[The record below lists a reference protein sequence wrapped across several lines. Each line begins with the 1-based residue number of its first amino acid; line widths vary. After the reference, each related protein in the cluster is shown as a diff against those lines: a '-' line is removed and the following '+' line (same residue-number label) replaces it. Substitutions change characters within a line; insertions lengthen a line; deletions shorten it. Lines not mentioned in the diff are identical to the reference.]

1 MGNNHSRAWKRSGT
15 CASIGLVN
23 LRRVAYLG
31 AAVVVLAGVFVLLA
45 VGAGA
50 ATITQPKGP
59 YAVAADSKGNPAA
72 FVVVASG
79 FPAGANIYAEQCD
92 GNPPTT
98 PQWSPTINC
107 DLGSAPPPAIADG
120 NGLATF
126 DGQSMFQP
134 VAGVSPQHLFN
145 CIASGTTPPKN
156 RLKTYTNCQL
166 RVSSN
171 NSTSTPDQTFITL
184 VLPGPNA
191 PRQPAATSTT
201 QPAGG
206 DSSSTTVPKRK
217 AAAGSKGSK
226 APKGNLGAHRKAAA
240 SDSGTPLVHIAATP
254 SSSSDDH
261 RLTSSGAVLG
271 YALILGGLLLAGV
284 WRVVFHPPRVA

>member
-1 MGNNHSRAWKRSGT
+1 VL
-15 CASIGLVN
+15 ILLV
-23 LRRVAYLG
+23 
-31 AAVVVLAGVFVLLA
+31 

-59 YAVAADSKGNPAA
+59 YAVTADSKGNPAA
-72 FVVVASG
+72 FVVVAGG

-107 DLGSAPPPAIADG
+107 DLGSAPPPAIADA
-120 NGLATF
+120 NGVATF

-134 VAGVSPQHLFN
+134 VAGASPQHLFN
-145 CIASGTTPPKN
+145 CVASGTTPPKN

-171 NSTSTPDQTFITL
+171 NSTATPDQSFITL

-191 PRQPAATSTT
+191 PRQPATTTT
-201 QPAGG
+201 QPAGS
-206 DSSSTTVPKRK
+206 DSSSTTTPKGK
-217 AAAGSKGSK
+217 GAAAAGSKGSK
-226 APKGNLGAHRKAAA
+226 GTKSSKGNVGAHPKAGA
-240 SDSGTPLVHIAATP
+240 SDPGTPLVHIAAP
-254 SSSSDDH
+254 SSASSSDH
-261 RLTSSGAVLG
+261 SLTSSGAVVG

-284 WRVVFHPPRVA
+284 WRILFHPARMA